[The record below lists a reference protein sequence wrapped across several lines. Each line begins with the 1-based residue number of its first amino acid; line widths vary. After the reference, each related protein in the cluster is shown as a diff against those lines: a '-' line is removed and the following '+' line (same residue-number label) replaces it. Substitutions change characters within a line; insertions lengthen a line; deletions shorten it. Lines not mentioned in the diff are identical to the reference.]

1 MAKAGHATRKAANKA
16 KKSEQQAFLDGLAH
30 VDVFP
35 DAKSAWDDFNKM
47 AGGDKRSLRQ
57 QQNAKFIFMSGYQ
70 RAANLFVYCAGA
82 TQSIEIAAAQF
93 EKDFMDYDAESRQVL
108 AERKAEYKAATGED
122 ISKADA

>member
-1 MAKAGHATRKAANKA
+1 MAKAGNATRKAANKA

-47 AGGDKRSLRQ
+47 AGGEARNLRQ
-57 QQNAKFIFMSGYQ
+57 QQNAKFIFMNGYQ
-70 RAANLFVYCAGA
+70 RAINLMIYCANVTG
-82 TQSIEIAAAQF
+82 SIDIAAAQF

-108 AERKAEYKAATGED
+108 AERLAEHKAATGED
-122 ISKADA
+122 IRKADA